1 MRNWVLMQIYKDVTM
16 NNLMGMSIVLA
27 IVYTKGLKW
36 DYSTEALLAVAVGLA
51 IGLPAYV
58 RSTYP
63 FWICVLAF
71 AMYIS
76 SLVLIYVHYHL
87 RGQS

>member
-1 MRNWVLMQIYKDVTM
+1 MQIYRDVTM
-16 NNLMGMSIVLA
+16 NNLMGMSITLA
-27 IVYTKGLKW
+27 IVYTRGLKW
-36 DYSTEALLAVAVGLA
+36 DYSTEALLAVVVGLA
-51 IGLPAYV
+51 IGIPAYV

-63 FWICVLAF
+63 FWISVMAF

-76 SLVLIYVHYHL
+76 SLVLIYLHFHL